1 MTMLLGFLALAA
13 ASDAQ
18 IAWSPPQAIY
28 VNVVNR
34 DLSPVPGATV
44 SLERAD
50 GAAAAPVR
58 TATTNVGGHVEFR
71 ELPAGSYVVRIVH
84 ARTLEMTFGPVPI
97 DDKTPPSVRIP
108 QILAMLNPVLAF

>member
-18 IAWSPPQAIY
+18 IAWSPPHAIF

-44 SLERAD
+44 SLERAG
-50 GAAAAPVR
+50 GAAGASVR
-58 TATTNVGGHVEFR
+58 SATTNVGGHVEFR
-71 ELPAGSYVVRIVH
+71 DLPAGSYLVRVVH
-84 ARTLEMTFGPVPI
+84 AGTLEMAFGPVPI

-108 QILAMLNPVLAF
+108 QILAVVNPVLAF